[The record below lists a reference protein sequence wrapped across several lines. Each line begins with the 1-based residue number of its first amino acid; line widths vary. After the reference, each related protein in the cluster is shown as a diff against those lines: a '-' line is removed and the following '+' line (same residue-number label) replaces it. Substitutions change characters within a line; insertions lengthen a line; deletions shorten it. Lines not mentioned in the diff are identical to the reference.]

1 MSIIQDMGLARYL
14 SSYSTLDMTDKISEH
29 CYTEGMA
36 IYTPPMRSLHVYE
49 VKQGYIKLGNVS
61 GDGNETTHEL
71 LEAGDLFGYLHEH
84 HEEQNAFARALTTV
98 TVQRYDWRFFRHVVV
113 TDPQVSAWFYNKL
126 VERWNNARSRLF
138 LISTHA
144 PTNRVHQLQQQLERK
159 PLPDDQPSKSLLT
172 LVTQQDIADLTATT
186 RQTVARVIN
195 CNTF

>member
-1 MSIIQDMGLARYL
+1 MSIIQDMGLVRYL

-61 GDGNETTHEL
+61 AEGNETTHEL

-84 HEEQNAFARALTTV
+84 HEEQDAFARALTPV

-113 TDPQVSAWFYNKL
+113 TDPQVSAWFYDKL

-138 LISTHA
+138 LISNHPPA
-144 PTNRVHQLQQQLERK
+144 DRIHHLQQQLESK
-159 PLPDDQPSKSLLT
+159 QLPDDPPSRSLLT
-172 LVTQQDIADLTATT
+172 LITQQDIADLTATS
-186 RQTVARVIN
+186 RQAVARVFN